1 MIRMELLE
9 RCRIFQH
16 EKQVLDSD
24 CSGLNQGNLV
34 DLIKYPTAHNDLQNG
49 PLTKENIRIFKD
61 NIKKD
66 FHLMLSQYSRE
77 EIEEAFWAFIY

>member
-24 CSGLNQGNLV
+24 CPGLNQGNLV
-34 DLIKYPTAHNDLQNG
+34 DLIKYPTAHNDLQKWVIN
-49 PLTKENIRIFKD
+49 KEK
-61 NIKKD
+61 
-66 FHLMLSQYSRE
+66 Y
-77 EIEEAFWAFIY
+77 